1 MFTCLP
7 ASGHAGSTPCLS
19 SGHHPRTA
27 GSTFAAA
34 GRLTH
39 IYLVASCSSNSSRVS
54 TTVKNT
60 SCWRRNRDWSRW
72 AVWAEMLHLQNLQ
85 RKRISLCGSLH
96 FQTHTHRRAST
107 LSQKQRSEPERERF
121 SHKGTRST
129 FLWALPEDVNLQSQ
143 KYALM
148 IPLLLCTGFWGQRP
162 WLFHLRWL
170 NPVHCLGA
178 HKIGWLKKEKGAR
191 KIDT

>member
-96 FQTHTHRRAST
+96 FQTHTHTDVHLLWAENKGV
-107 LSQKQRSEPERERF
+107 SQKGRGSRTKAHAARSFGLCLR
-121 SHKGTRST
+121 TST
-129 FLWALPEDVNLQSQ
+129 CKARNMPSWFLCSSIQAS
-143 KYALM
+143 
-148 IPLLLCTGFWGQRP
+148 
-162 WLFHLRWL
+162 
-170 NPVHCLGA
+170 
-178 HKIGWLKKEKGAR
+178 GAR
-191 KIDT
+191 DLDFFISDDWTQSIALGHTK